1 MITAVPPDRRDR
13 AEGFALDF
21 ADDALRDRAR
31 RAGIAPD
38 WTDVTGQARSVAP
51 ETLERLLALIGAD
64 EPAASVPPLVT
75 SVVRQAIPL
84 PPETGTGAAILV
96 LESGERADITVH
108 PGDDGRCW
116 VPPIDRPGYHRL
128 QLRDREITLAVAP
141 PRCFSLDE
149 VARGGRMW
157 GLAAQI
163 YGLRRPGD
171 GGIGDSR
178 GIAELARAAGRAGAD
193 ALALSPTHALFTAE
207 PERFG
212 PYSPSSRLFL
222 NPLLADP
229 AALFGQGRVAA
240 AIRAAGVA
248 DTMRQAEAAA
258 LIDWPEAAR
267 AKLALFRAL
276 FDGFDAATGAGG
288 GLAEDFAGFVR
299 AGGALLQD
307 HARFEALQAAR
318 LAADPADRDWRHW
331 PGALRD
337 PTGAAVAEFAA
348 AHEREVRFHLF
359 LQWLA
364 DRAFAAAQ
372 AEARSAG
379 LRIGLIADLA
389 VGMDATGS
397 HAWSRPT
404 DVLGGASIGS
414 PPDAFNADGQNWT
427 LAAISPRAMVE
438 TGFAPFLDTLRA
450 TLRHAGGIRIDHVM
464 GLARLWLVPDG
475 MAPTEGAYLTYPAED
490 LLRLVAL
497 ESHRHRAVVIGEDL
511 GTLPWGFA
519 GRLADHAVA
528 GMRVLW
534 FEREGDGFKPAERWD
549 AGAVAMSSTH
559 DLPPVAGWWHGTD
572 IAARAE
578 LGQYADG
585 GSGEMA
591 QREADRGR
599 LWQAVGAGPV
609 PEETGPVVDAA
620 LRFVA
625 RSPSRLALVPLEDVL
640 GLEQQPNLPGTIDEY
655 PNWRRR
661 LLRPAGTALAE
672 PEVAARLAAI
682 RRERQR

>member
-1 MITAVPPDRRDR
+1 
-13 AEGFALDF
+13 LDL
-21 ADDALRDRAR
+21 ADDVLRDRAR
-31 RAGIAPD
+31 RAGIAPE
-38 WTDVTGQARSVAP
+38 WTDVTGQPRSVAA
-51 ETLERLLALIGAD
+51 ETLDRLLALIGAD

-75 SVVRQAIPL
+75 GVVGQAIPL
-84 PPETGTGAAILV
+84 PPEAGTGAAL
-96 LESGERADITVH
+96 LAFESGERTDITVY
-108 PGDDGRCW
+108 PGDDGRSW
-116 VPPIDRPGYHRL
+116 LAPIDRPGYHRL
-128 QLRDREITLAVAP
+128 QLHDREITLAVAP
-141 PRCFSLDE
+141 PRCFSLGE

-163 YGLRRPGD
+163 YGLRCPGD

-193 ALALSPTHALFTAE
+193 TLALSPTHALFTAE

-222 NPLLADP
+222 NPALADP

-240 AIRAAGVA
+240 AVRSAGAAEA
-248 DTMRQAEAAA
+248 MRQCEATV
-258 LIDWPEAAR
+258 LIDWPKAAR

-276 FDGFDAATGAGG
+276 FDGFDAAAGG
-288 GLAEDFAGFVR
+288 ALAEDFAAFVR

-331 PGALRD
+331 PEALRD
-337 PTGAAVAEFAA
+337 PAGAAVAEFAA

-364 DRAFAAAQ
+364 DRAFATAQ

-528 GMRVLW
+528 GMRVLA
-534 FEREGDGFKPAERWD
+534 FERDGDGFKPAERWD

-559 DLPPVAGWWHGTD
+559 DLPPVAGWWRGAD

-578 LGQYADG
+578 LRQYADG
-585 GSGEMA
+585 GAAERT
-591 QREADRGR
+591 QRAADREK
-599 LWQAVGAGPV
+599 LWQAVGTGPE
-609 PEETGPVVDAA
+609 PEETGPVLDAA

-625 RSPSRLALVPLEDVL
+625 RSPSRLALLPLEDVL
-640 GLEQQPNLPGTIDEY
+640 GLEHQPNLPGTIDEY

-661 LLRPAGTALAE
+661 LHRPAGEALAV
-672 PEVAARLAAI
+672 PAVATRLASI

>member
-1 MITAVPPDRRDR
+1 MD
-13 AEGFALDF
+13 L

-31 RAGIAPD
+31 RAGIAPE
-38 WTDVTGQARSVAP
+38 WTDVTGQTRAVAR

-64 EPAASVPPLVT
+64 GESAAVPPLVT
-75 SVVRQAIPL
+75 GVTGQSIPL
-84 PPETGTGAAILV
+84 PPAAGTGAAALV
-96 LESGERADITVH
+96 FDSGERIDITVY

-128 QLRDREITLAVAP
+128 RLRDREITLAVAP
-141 PRCFSLDE
+141 PRCFGLDE
-149 VARGGRMW
+149 VAHGGRMW

-178 GIAELARAAGRAGAD
+178 GIAALARAAGRAGAD

-229 AALFGQGRVAA
+229 ATLFGPGRVAA

-248 DTMRQAEAAA
+248 EAMRRCETPA
-258 LIDWPEAAR
+258 LVDWPEAAR

-276 FDGFDAATGAGG
+276 FDGFDAETG
-288 GLAEDFAGFVR
+288 GLAQDFEDFVQS
-299 AGGALLQD
+299 GGALLQD

-318 LAADPADRDWRHW
+318 LAADPADRDWRRW
-331 PGALRD
+331 PTALHD
-337 PTGAAVAEFAA
+337 PAGAAVAAFAA
-348 AHEREVRFHLF
+348 AHEGEIRFHLF
-359 LQWLA
+359 LQWLT

-397 HAWSRPT
+397 HAWSRPS

-475 MAPTEGAYLTYPAED
+475 MAPTEGAYLAYPAED

-528 GMRVLW
+528 GMRVLL
-534 FEREGDGFKPAERWD
+534 FEREDDGFKPAELWD

-559 DLPPVAGWWHGTD
+559 DLPPVAGWWRGTD
-572 IAARAE
+572 IEARAE

-585 GSGEMA
+585 GAAEMA
-591 QREADRGR
+591 QRESDRSQM
-599 LWQAVGAGPV
+599 WQAVGAGPV
-609 PEETGPVVDAA
+609 PEDTGPVVDAA

-625 RSPSRLALVPLEDVL
+625 RGPSRLALIPLEDAL

-661 LLRPAGTALAE
+661 LDRPAGEALTE
-672 PEVAARLAAI
+672 PAVAARLAAI

>member
-1 MITAVPPDRRDR
+1 
-13 AEGFALDF
+13 LDLV
-21 ADDALRDRAR
+21 DDVLRDRAR
-31 RAGIAPD
+31 QAGIAPE
-38 WTDVTGQARSVAP
+38 WTDVMGQARGVAA

-64 EPAASVPPLVT
+64 GEAAAVPPLVT
-75 SVVRQAIPL
+75 GTAGQSIPL
-84 PPETGTGAAILV
+84 PPAAGTGAAALV
-96 LESGERADITVH
+96 FESGERIDVTVY
-108 PGDDGRCW
+108 PGDDGRSW
-116 VPPIDRPGYHRL
+116 LAPIGRPGYHRL
-128 QLRDREITLAVAP
+128 LLRDREVTLAVAP

-178 GIAELARAAGRAGAD
+178 GIAGLARAAGRAGAD

-207 PERFG
+207 PGRFG

-229 AALFGQGRVAA
+229 ATLFGPARVAT
-240 AIRAAGVA
+240 AIRTAGVA
-248 DTMRQAEAAA
+248 EAMRRCEGTE
-258 LIDWPEAAR
+258 LIDWPEAAK

-276 FDGFDAATGAGG
+276 FDGFDTASGG
-288 GLAEDFAGFVR
+288 SLAEDFAGFVR
-299 AGGALLQD
+299 AGGELLRD

-318 LAADPADRDWRHW
+318 LAADPADRDWRRW
-331 PGALRD
+331 PAALRD
-337 PTGAAVAEFAA
+337 PAGSAVAAFAA
-348 AHEREVRFHLF
+348 AHEREIRFHLF

-364 DRAFAAAQ
+364 DRALAAAQ
-372 AEARSAG
+372 HEARSAG

-397 HAWSRPT
+397 HAWSRPA

-438 TGFAPFLDTLRA
+438 SGFAPFLDTLRA

-475 MAPTEGAYLTYPAED
+475 MAPTEGAYLTYPVED

-519 GRLADHAVA
+519 DMLAGHGVA
-528 GMRVLW
+528 GMRVLL

-559 DLPPVAGWWHGTD
+559 DLPPVAGWWRGTD
-572 IAARAE
+572 IGARAG

-585 GSGEMA
+585 GAAERA
-591 QREADRGR
+591 LRAADRGQMWR
-599 LWQAVGAGPV
+599 AIGEGPE
-609 PEETGPVVDAA
+609 PDEPGPVVGAA

-625 RSPSRLALVPLEDVL
+625 RGPSRLALIPLEDAL

-661 LLRPAGTALAE
+661 LERPAGEALAE
-672 PEVAARLAAI
+672 PAVAARLAAI

>member
-1 MITAVPPDRRDR
+1 MD
-13 AEGFALDF
+13 L

-64 EPAASVPPLVT
+64 EPTASVPPLVT
-75 SVVRQAIPL
+75 GVVHQAIPL
-84 PPETGTGAAILV
+84 PPEAGTGAAVLV
-96 LESGERADITVH
+96 LESGDRADITVH

-128 QLRDREITLAVAP
+128 HLGNREITLAVAP
-141 PRCFSLDE
+141 PRCFGLDE
-149 VARGGRMW
+149 VARSGRMW

-178 GIAELARAAGRAGAD
+178 GIVELTRAAGRAGAD

-240 AIRAAGVA
+240 ATRTAGVA
-248 DTMRQAEAAA
+248 EAMRRCEAEA

-267 AKLALFRAL
+267 AKQALFRAL
-276 FDGFDAATGAGG
+276 FDGFDASAG

-318 LAADPADRDWRHW
+318 LAADPADRDWRRW
-331 PGALRD
+331 PAALRD
-337 PTGAAVAEFAA
+337 PAGAAVAEFAA
-348 AHEREVRFHLF
+348 AQDREVRFHLF

-372 AEARSAG
+372 AGARSAG
-379 LRIGLIADLA
+379 MRIGLIADLA

-397 HAWSRPT
+397 HAWSRPA

-534 FEREGDGFKPAERWD
+534 FEREGEGFKPAERWD

-559 DLPPVAGWWHGTD
+559 DLPPVAGWWRGTD

-578 LGQYADG
+578 LGQYAD
-585 GSGEMA
+585 SGAAERA
-591 QREADRGR
+591 RRAADRGR
-599 LWQAVGAGPV
+599 LWQAVGAGAV

-620 LRFVA
+620 VRFVT
-625 RSPSRLALVPLEDVL
+625 RGPSRLALVPLEDAL
-640 GLEQQPNLPGTIDEY
+640 GLDRQPNLPGTINEY

-661 LLRPAGTALAE
+661 LDRTAAEALAD
-672 PEVAARLAAI
+672 PAVAARLAAI

>member
-1 MITAVPPDRRDR
+1 M
-13 AEGFALDF
+13 AERKGLVLDLV
-21 ADDALRDRAR
+21 DDALRDRAR

-38 WTDVTGQARSVAP
+38 WTDVTGKARSVAP
-51 ETLERLLALIGAD
+51 ETLKRLLALIGAD
-64 EPAASVPPLVT
+64 EPASPVPPLVT
-75 SVVRQAIPL
+75 GQIHQAIPL
-84 PPETGTGAAILV
+84 PPAVGTGAAVLV
-96 LESGERADITVH
+96 LESGDRTDITVH

-116 VPPIDRPGYHRL
+116 VPPVDRTGYHRL
-128 QLRDREITLAVAP
+128 LLGDREITLAVAP
-141 PRCFSLDE
+141 PRCFGLDE

-163 YGLRRPGD
+163 YSLRSAGD

-178 GIAELARAAGRAGAD
+178 GIVELARAAGRAGAD
-193 ALALSPTHALFTAE
+193 AVALSPIHALFTAE
-207 PERFG
+207 PGRFG

-229 AALFGQGRVAA
+229 AALFGAGRVAA

-248 DTMRQAEAAA
+248 EALRRGESRT
-258 LIDWPEAAR
+258 LIDWPDAAW

-276 FDGFDAATGAGG
+276 FDGFDAEAGG
-288 GLAEDFAGFVR
+288 GLAEEFAGFVR
-299 AGGALLQD
+299 AGGSLLQD
-307 HARFEALQAAR
+307 HARFEALHAAR
-318 LAADPADRDWRHW
+318 LAADPADRDWRRW
-331 PGALRD
+331 PAALRD
-337 PTGAAVAEFAA
+337 PRSSAVAEFAA
-348 AHEREVRFHLF
+348 AQDREVRFHLF

-379 LRIGLIADLA
+379 MRLGLIADLA

-397 HAWSRPT
+397 HAWSRPS

-475 MAPTEGAYLTYPAED
+475 MAPTEGAYLSYPVED

-519 GRLADHAVA
+519 GLLADRAVA

-534 FEREGDGFKPAERWD
+534 FEREGEGFKPAERWD

-559 DLPPVAGWWHGTD
+559 DLPPVAGWWRGTD

-578 LGQYADG
+578 LGRYADG
-585 GSGEMA
+585 GASERA
-591 QREADRGR
+591 QRDADRTR
-599 LWQAVGAGPV
+599 LWQAVGAGPE
-609 PEETGPVVDAA
+609 PDQTGPVVDAA

-625 RSPSRLALVPLEDVL
+625 RSPSRLALIPLEDAL

-661 LLRPAGTALAE
+661 LDRTASEALAE
-672 PEVAARLAAI
+672 PTAAARLAAL

>member
-1 MITAVPPDRRDR
+1 MD
-13 AEGFALDF
+13 L

-38 WTDVTGQARSVAP
+38 WTDVTGQARSVAR

-64 EPAASVPPLVT
+64 EPVAAVPPLVT
-75 SVVRQAIPL
+75 GVVRQAIPL
-84 PPETGTGAAILV
+84 PPEAGTGAAVLV
-96 LESGERADITVH
+96 LESGERAEITVH

-128 QLRDREITLAVAP
+128 QLHDREITLAVAP

-178 GIAELARAAGRAGAD
+178 GIAELAGAAGRAGAD
-193 ALALSPTHALFTAE
+193 ALALSPTHALFTVE

-248 DTMRQAEAAA
+248 EAMRRCEAAA

-276 FDGFDAATGAGG
+276 FDGFDAGAAAEAGG
-288 GLAEDFAGFVR
+288 DLAEDFTGFVR
-299 AGGALLQD
+299 AGGNLLQD

-331 PGALRD
+331 PAALRD
-337 PTGAAVAEFAA
+337 PAGAAVAEFAA
-348 AHEREVRFHLF
+348 AQDREVRFHLF

-372 AEARSAG
+372 AGARSAG

-397 HAWSRPT
+397 HAWSRPS

-438 TGFAPFLDTLRA
+438 TGFGPFLDTLRA

-534 FEREGDGFKPAERWD
+534 FEREGDGFKPAEHWD

-559 DLPPVAGWWHGTD
+559 DLPPVAGWWRGTD

-585 GSGEMA
+585 GAAEMA
-591 QREADRGR
+591 RREADRGR
-599 LWQAVGAGPV
+599 LWQAVGTGPE
-609 PEETGPVVDAA
+609 PEDTGPVADAA

-625 RSPSRLALVPLEDVL
+625 RSPSRLALIPLEDAL
-640 GLEQQPNLPGTIDEY
+640 ALERQPNLPGTIDEY

-661 LLRPAGTALAE
+661 LDRPAGEALAE
-672 PEVAARLAAI
+672 PTVAARLAEI

>member
-1 MITAVPPDRRDR
+1 MDLV
-13 AEGFALDF
+13 
-21 ADDALRDRAR
+21 DDALRDRAR
-31 RAGIAPD
+31 RAGIAPE
-38 WTDVTGQARSVAP
+38 WTDVTGRTRGVAP

-64 EPAASVPPLVT
+64 GEAVAVPPLVT
-75 SVVRQAIPL
+75 GTAGQAIPL
-84 PPETGTGAAILV
+84 PPAAGTGTAALV
-96 LESGERADITVH
+96 FESGERIDITVY
-108 PGDDGRCW
+108 PGDDGRSW
-116 VPPIDRPGYHRL
+116 LAPVDRPGYHRL
-128 QLRDREITLAVAP
+128 LLRDREVTLAVAP
-141 PRCFSLDE
+141 PRCFSLDD

-163 YGLRRPGD
+163 YALRRPGD

-178 GIAELARAAGRAGAD
+178 GIADLALAAGRAGAD

-207 PERFG
+207 PGRFG

-240 AIRAAGVA
+240 AIRSAGVA
-248 DTMRQAEAAA
+248 EAMRRCEGAK
-258 LIDWPEAAR
+258 LIDWPEAAK

-276 FDGFDAATGAGG
+276 FDGFDAAAGG
-288 GLAEDFAGFVR
+288 GLAENFAGFVR
-299 AGGALLQD
+299 AGGELLQD

-318 LAADPADRDWRHW
+318 LAADPSDRDWRRW
-331 PGALRD
+331 PAALRD
-337 PTGAAVAEFAA
+337 PAGPAVAEFAA
-348 AHEREVRFHLF
+348 AHDREIRFHLL

-364 DRAFAAAQ
+364 DRAFATAQ
-372 AEARSAG
+372 HEARSAG

-397 HAWSRPT
+397 HAWSRPR

-475 MAPTEGAYLTYPAED
+475 MAPTEGAYLTYPVED

-519 GRLADHAVA
+519 DMLAGHGLA
-528 GMRVLW
+528 GMRVLL
-534 FEREGDGFKPAERWD
+534 FEREGDGFKPAEHWD

-559 DLPPVAGWWHGTD
+559 DLPPVAGWWRGTD

-585 GSGEMA
+585 GTAERA
-591 QREADRGR
+591 QRQADRGR
-599 LWQAVGAGPV
+599 MWQAVGDGPV
-609 PEETGPVVDAA
+609 PEEPGPVVDAA

-625 RSPSRLALVPLEDVL
+625 RAPSRLALVPLEDAL
-640 GLEQQPNLPGTIDEY
+640 GLEQQPNLPGTINEY

-661 LLRPAGTALAE
+661 LERPAGEALAQ
-672 PEVAARLAAI
+672 PAVAARLAAI
-682 RRERQR
+682 RQERQR

>member
-1 MITAVPPDRRDR
+1 M
-13 AEGFALDF
+13 
-21 ADDALRDRAR
+21 DDALRDRAR

-38 WTDVTGQARSVAP
+38 WTDVTGRHRSVAP
-51 ETLERLLALIGAD
+51 ETLKRLLMLIGAD

-75 SVVRQAIPL
+75 GVVHQAIPL
-84 PPETGTGAAILV
+84 PAEAGTGAAALV
-96 LESGERADITVH
+96 LESGERAEITVH

-141 PRCFSLDE
+141 PCCFGLDE

-163 YGLRRPGD
+163 YGLRRRGD

-178 GIAELARAAGRAGAD
+178 SIVDLARAAGRAGAD

-240 AIRAAGVA
+240 AARAAGVGE
-248 DTMRQAEAAA
+248 TLQRGEATA
-258 LIDWPEAAR
+258 LIDWPETAR

-276 FDGFDAATGAGG
+276 FDGFGAESGA
-288 GLAEDFAGFVR
+288 LAEDFAAFIR

-318 LAADPADRDWRHW
+318 LAADPADRDWRRW
-331 PGALRD
+331 PADLRD
-337 PTGAAVAEFAA
+337 PTGSAVAAFAA
-348 AHEREVRFHLF
+348 AQDREIRFHLF

-372 AEARSAG
+372 AGAQSAG
-379 LRIGLIADLA
+379 MRIGLIADLA

-397 HAWSRPT
+397 HAWSRPS

-534 FEREGDGFKPAERWD
+534 FEHEGDDFKPAERWD

-559 DLPPVAGWWHGTD
+559 DLPPVAGWWRGTD

-578 LGQYADG
+578 LGQYTDG
-585 GSGEMA
+585 GAAERA
-591 QREADRGR
+591 QRETDRGR
-599 LWQAVGAGPV
+599 LWQAVGVGTM

-625 RSPSRLALVPLEDVL
+625 RSPSRLALVPLEDAL

-661 LLRPAGTALAE
+661 LDRPAGEALADL
-672 PEVAARLAAI
+672 EVATRLAAI

>member
-1 MITAVPPDRRDR
+1 MIPGAPPGAIERK
-13 AEGFALDF
+13 GPALDLV
-21 ADDALRDRAR
+21 DDALRERAR
-31 RAGIAPD
+31 RAGIAPE
-38 WTDVTGQARSVAP
+38 WTDVGGRTRSVSA
-51 ETLERLLALIGAD
+51 ETLERLIALIGAD
-64 EPAASVPPLVT
+64 APAAAVPPLVT
-75 SVVRQAIPL
+75 GVIGQPIPL
-84 PPETGTGAAILV
+84 PPAAGTGAAV
-96 LESGERADITVH
+96 LIFESGERADITVY

-116 VPPIDRPGYHRL
+116 LAPVGRAGYHRL
-128 QLRDREITLAVAP
+128 QLHDREVTLAVAP
-141 PRCFSLDE
+141 SRCFGLDE

-163 YGLRRPGD
+163 YGLRRRGD

-178 GIAELARAAGRAGAD
+178 GIADLARAAGRAGAD
-193 ALALSPTHALFTAE
+193 AVALSPTHALFSAE

-229 AALFGQGRVAA
+229 AVLFGQGRVAA
-240 AIRAAGVA
+240 AVRAAGVG
-248 DTMRQAEAAA
+248 EA
-258 LIDWPEAAR
+258 LQRCESLTLVDWPEGGR
-267 AKLALFRAL
+267 AKLAVLQAL
-276 FDGFDAATGAGG
+276 FDGFDAGAGD
-288 GLAEDFAGFVR
+288 GLAHDFADFVR
-299 AGGALLQD
+299 AGGSLLED
-307 HARFEALQAAR
+307 HARFEALHAAR
-318 LAADPADRDWRHW
+318 LAADPDDRDWRRW
-331 PGALRD
+331 PAALRD
-337 PTGAAVAEFAA
+337 PAGTAVAEFAA
-348 AHEREVRFHLF
+348 AHDREVRFHLF

-372 AEARSAG
+372 VEARSAG

-397 HAWSRPT
+397 HAWSRQT

-450 TLRHAGGIRIDHVM
+450 SLRHAGGIRIDHVM

-475 MAPTEGAYLTYPAED
+475 MSPTEGAYLTYPVED

-519 GRLADHAVA
+519 DLLAGHGIA

-534 FEREGDGFKPAERWD
+534 FERERDGFRPSERWD

-559 DLPPVAGWWHGTD
+559 DLPPVAGWWRGTD
-572 IAARAE
+572 IAARAA
-578 LGQYADG
+578 LDQYPDG
-585 GSGEMA
+585 GAAQQA
-591 QREADRGR
+591 QRAADRAR
-599 LWQAVGAGPV
+599 LWQAIGSGPV
-609 PEETGPVVDAA
+609 PDDTGPVVDAA
-620 LRFVA
+620 LRAVA
-625 RSPSRLALVPLEDVL
+625 RSPSRLALIPLEDAL
-640 GLEQQPNLPGTIDEY
+640 GLEDQPNLPGTIDEY

-661 LLRPAGTALAE
+661 LKRPAGEALAE
-672 PEVAARLAAI
+672 PAVAERLAAI

>member
-1 MITAVPPDRRDR
+1 
-13 AEGFALDF
+13 LDF

-31 RAGIAPD
+31 RAGIAPE
-38 WTDVTGQARSVAP
+38 WTDVTGQTRSVAA

-75 SVVRQAIPL
+75 GVTGQSVPL
-84 PPETGTGAAILV
+84 PPAAGTGAAILV
-96 LESGERADITVH
+96 LESGERADLTVY

-141 PRCFSLDE
+141 PRCFGLDQ

-163 YGLRRPGD
+163 YGLRRNGSDGLGD

-178 GIAELARAAGRAGAD
+178 GIADLARAAGRAGAD

-229 AALFGQGRVAA
+229 AALFGHGRVAA
-240 AIRAAGVA
+240 AIRTAGVA
-248 DTMRQAEAAA
+248 EAMRQAEAAA

-276 FDGFDAATGAGG
+276 FDGFDPAGG
-288 GLAEDFAGFVR
+288 SGLAEDFAGFVQ
-299 AGGALLQD
+299 AGGDLLQD

-318 LAADPADRDWRHW
+318 LAADPTDRDWRRW
-331 PGALRD
+331 PAALRD
-337 PTGAAVAEFAA
+337 PAGAAVAEFAV
-348 AHEREVRFHLF
+348 AHDREVRFHLF

-372 AEARSAG
+372 AGARSAG

-397 HAWSRPT
+397 HAWSRPA

-414 PPDAFNADGQNWT
+414 PPDAFNADGQNWM

-475 MAPTEGAYLTYPAED
+475 MSPTEGAYLTYPVED
-490 LLRLVAL
+490 LLHLVAL

-519 GRLADHAVA
+519 DTLADHGVA
-528 GMRVLW
+528 GMRVLP
-534 FEREGDGFKPAERWD
+534 FERDGDGFKPAERWD
-549 AGAVAMSSTH
+549 VGAVAMSSTH
-559 DLPPVAGWWHGTD
+559 DLPPVAGWWLGTD

-578 LGQYADG
+578 LGQYDDG
-585 GSGEMA
+585 GAAEMA
-591 QREADRGR
+591 QRLVDRGR

-609 PEETGPVVDAA
+609 PEETGLVVDSA

-625 RSPSRLALVPLEDVL
+625 RSPSRLALVPLEDAL
-640 GLEQQPNLPGTIDEY
+640 ALEQQPNLPGTIDEY
-655 PNWRRR
+655 PNWRQR
-661 LLRPAGTALAE
+661 LDRTAGEALAE
-672 PEVAARLAAI
+672 PAVAARLAAI

>member
-1 MITAVPPDRRDR
+1 MD
-13 AEGFALDF
+13 L

-75 SVVRQAIPL
+75 GMVRQAIPL
-84 PPETGTGAAILV
+84 PSEAGTGAAVLV
-96 LESGERADITVH
+96 LESGERAEITVH

-128 QLRDREITLAVAP
+128 QLHDREITLAVAP

-222 NPLLADP
+222 NPLQADP

-240 AIRAAGVA
+240 AIRTAGVA
-248 DTMRQAEAAA
+248 EAMRRCEAAV
-258 LIDWPEAAR
+258 LIDWPEAAQ

-276 FDGFDAATGAGG
+276 FDGFDAAAEAGG

-318 LAADPADRDWRHW
+318 LAADPADRDWRRW
-331 PGALRD
+331 PAALRD
-337 PTGAAVAEFAA
+337 PAGATVAAFAA
-348 AHEREVRFHLF
+348 AQDREIRFHLF

-397 HAWSRPT
+397 HAWSRPS

-497 ESHRHRAVVIGEDL
+497 ESHRHRA
-511 GTLPWGFA
+511 
-519 GRLADHAVA
+519 
-528 GMRVLW
+528 
-534 FEREGDGFKPAERWD
+534 
-549 AGAVAMSSTH
+549 
-559 DLPPVAGWWHGTD
+559 
-572 IAARAE
+572 
-578 LGQYADG
+578 
-585 GSGEMA
+585 
-591 QREADRGR
+591 
-599 LWQAVGAGPV
+599 
-609 PEETGPVVDAA
+609 
-620 LRFVA
+620 
-625 RSPSRLALVPLEDVL
+625 
-640 GLEQQPNLPGTIDEY
+640 
-655 PNWRRR
+655 
-661 LLRPAGTALAE
+661 
-672 PEVAARLAAI
+672 
-682 RRERQR
+682 

>member
-1 MITAVPPDRRDR
+1 
-13 AEGFALDF
+13 LDF
-21 ADDALRDRAR
+21 ADDALRDQAR
-31 RAGIAPD
+31 RAGIAPE
-38 WTDVTGQARSVAP
+38 WTDVTGQTRAVAP
-51 ETLERLLALIGAD
+51 ETLQRLLALIGAAGD
-64 EPAASVPPLVT
+64 AAAVPPLVT
-75 SVVRQAIPL
+75 GVTGQSIPL
-84 PPETGTGAAILV
+84 PPAAGTGAALLV
-96 LESGERADITVH
+96 LESGERSDITVY

-116 VPPIDRPGYHRL
+116 VPPIDRPGYHKL
-128 QLRDREITLAVAP
+128 QLHDREITLAVAP
-141 PRCFSLDE
+141 PRCFGLDQ
-149 VARGGRMW
+149 VARSGRMW

-178 GIAELARAAGRAGAD
+178 GIAGLARLAGRAGAD

-248 DTMRQAEAAA
+248 ESMRRGEAAT

-276 FDGFDAATGAGG
+276 FDGFDAAAG
-288 GLAEDFAGFVR
+288 GLAEDFAGFIR

-307 HARFEALQAAR
+307 HARFEALHAAR
-318 LAADPADRDWRHW
+318 LAADPADRDWRRW
-331 PGALRD
+331 PAALHD
-337 PTGAAVAEFAA
+337 PAGAAVTEFAA

-397 HAWSRPT
+397 HAWSRPS

-475 MAPTEGAYLTYPAED
+475 MSPTEGAYLTYPVED

-528 GMRVLW
+528 GMRVLL
-534 FEREGDGFKPAERWD
+534 FEREGDGFKPAEHWD

-559 DLPPVAGWWHGTD
+559 DLPPVAGWWRGTD

-585 GSGEMA
+585 GAAERA
-591 QREADRGR
+591 QREADRDR
-599 LWQAVGAGPV
+599 MWQAVGAGPV
-609 PEETGPVVDAA
+609 PEDTGPVVDAA

-625 RSPSRLALVPLEDVL
+625 RGPSRLALIPLEDAL

-661 LLRPAGTALAE
+661 LDQPAGEALAT
-672 PEVAARLAAI
+672 PTVAARLAAI

>member
-1 MITAVPPDRRDR
+1 
-13 AEGFALDF
+13 AL
-21 ADDALRDRAR
+21 
-31 RAGIAPD
+31 
-38 WTDVTGQARSVAP
+38 
-51 ETLERLLALIGAD
+51 
-64 EPAASVPPLVT
+64 
-75 SVVRQAIPL
+75 
-84 PPETGTGAAILV
+84 
-96 LESGERADITVH
+96 
-108 PGDDGRCW
+108 
-116 VPPIDRPGYHRL
+116 
-128 QLRDREITLAVAP
+128 
-141 PRCFSLDE
+141 PRCFGLDD

-163 YGLRRPGD
+163 YALRRPGD

-207 PERFG
+207 PGRFG

-229 AALFGQGRVAA
+229 AALFGQSRVAA
-240 AIRAAGVA
+240 AIRSAGVA
-248 DTMRQAEAAA
+248 EAMRRCEDAE
-258 LIDWPEAAR
+258 LIDWPEAAKT
-267 AKLALFRAL
+267 KLALFRTL
-276 FDGFDAATGAGG
+276 FDGFDAASGG

-299 AGGALLQD
+299 AGGDLLQD

-318 LAADPADRDWRHW
+318 LAADPSDRDWRRW
-331 PGALRD
+331 PAELRD
-337 PTGAAVAEFAA
+337 PGGPAVAAFAA
-348 AHEREVRFHLF
+348 EHDREIRFHLF

-372 AEARSAG
+372 HEVRSAG

-397 HAWSRPT
+397 HAWSRPR

-438 TGFAPFLDTLRA
+438 TGFTPFLDTLRA

-475 MAPTEGAYLTYPAED
+475 MAPTEGAYLTYPVED

-519 GRLADHAVA
+519 DMLAGHGLA
-528 GMRVLW
+528 GMRVLL
-534 FEREGDGFKPAERWD
+534 FEREGDGFKPAEHWD

-559 DLPPVAGWWHGTD
+559 DLPPVAGWWRGTD
-572 IAARAE
+572 IAARAK
-578 LGQYADG
+578 LGQYADDG
-585 GSGEMA
+585 AAERA
-591 QREADRGR
+591 QRDADRSR
-599 LWQAVGAGPV
+599 MWQAIGGGPV
-609 PEETGPVVDAA
+609 PEEPAPVVDAA

-625 RSPSRLALVPLEDVL
+625 RAPSRLALVPLEDAL

-661 LLRPAGTALAE
+661 LERPAGEALAE
-672 PEVAARLAAI
+672 PAVAARLAAI